1 MVAELQI
8 TKQELVE
15 KLQNEV
21 VSVTFIKADGDER
34 TMVCTKMLS
43 KIPEEFHPKTESV
56 IKLDENGNPIES
68 DNITVWDTEIEG
80 WRSFNYSRIK
90 SVN

>member
-1 MVAELQI
+1 
-8 TKQELVE
+8 
-15 KLQNEV
+15 
-21 VSVTFIKADGDER
+21 
-34 TMVCTKMLS
+34 MLS
-43 KIPEEFHPKTESV
+43 KIPTEQHPKTEKV
-56 IKLDENGNPIES
+56 AKLDEEGNPIES

>member
-1 MVAELQI
+1 MTEELQI

-21 VSVTFIKADGDER
+21 VSVTFTKADGNDR
-34 TMVCTKMLS
+34 TMMCTKMIS
-43 KIPEEFHPKTESV
+43 KIPTEFHPKTDSV
-56 IKLDENGNPIES
+56 VKLDENGNPIES
-68 DNITVWDTEIEG
+68 DNITVWDTESEG
-80 WRSFNYSRIK
+80 WRSFNYNRIK

>member
-15 KLQNEV
+15 KLQNEI
-21 VSVTFIKADGDER
+21 VSVTFTKADGNDR
-34 TMVCTKMLS
+34 TMICTKMLS
-43 KIPEEFHPKTESV
+43 KIPTEQHPKTEKV
-56 IKLDENGNPIES
+56 AKLDEEGNPIES